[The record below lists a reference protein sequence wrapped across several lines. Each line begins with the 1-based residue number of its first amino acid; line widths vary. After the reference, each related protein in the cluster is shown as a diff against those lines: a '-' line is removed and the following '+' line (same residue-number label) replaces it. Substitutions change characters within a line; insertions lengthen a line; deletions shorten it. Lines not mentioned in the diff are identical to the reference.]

1 MPTPS
6 TRAPGW
12 PSLAWAIGPQSAL
25 ATEPVLWYQQDMLL
39 FTLLWTVVVFFVVF
53 TAVGLVAF
61 AMFHRHRAG
70 VFLLV
75 GFSAWGVITGAA
87 SGAIV
92 GNLLQGRQRLVHQML
107 TMRPLDSIPQVLFCH
122 RSTSPGR

>member
-1 MPTPS
+1 M
-6 TRAPGW
+6 A
-12 PSLAWAIGPQSAL
+12 SAL

-92 GNLLQGRQRLVHQML
+92 GALLSSFYL
-107 TMRPLDSIPQVLFCH
+107 TGPLSMPTWVPLAWAIMQVFVAIIFSYSELAF
-122 RSTSPGR
+122 SAL